1 MQLCKLSNRWSWRS
15 GAWVFWGALLLGL
28 GSVAVQANTLATPR
42 SPQNAVPLSQLTR
55 QVAEEISAQK
65 LSYST
70 RAADLRD
77 CSGIFHRT
85 AQRLENRCPGVLVPP
100 LSVRSSR
107 QLAAWYAA
115 QGHLTV
121 VRNPLT
127 DSAALQPGAVLFFGE
142 PSGRRG
148 KKSAKN
154 AHKAARIHH
163 VGIVTDVEYDKQGRV
178 IGYHLFHGRSPRKAA
193 SISRSHRRNPDNPR
207 QPPFGNAN
215 QALLAIANICVSQ
228 PCQCLSDS
236 GKPANQQ
243 VHKVSRRK

>member
-1 MQLCKLSNRWSWRS
+1 MQLCKLSNRWSRRPN
-15 GAWVFWGALLLGL
+15 AWLFCGALLVL
-28 GSVAVQANTLATPR
+28 GSAAVQANTLASPR
-42 SPQNAVPLSQLTR
+42 SPQSAIPLSQLTR

-70 RAADLRD
+70 RSADLRD

-85 AQRLENRCPGVLVPP
+85 AQRLESSCPGVLVPP

-107 QLAAWYAA
+107 QLAAWYAK

-142 PSGRRG
+142 PNARRG
-148 KKSAKN
+148 KKSAKHN
-154 AHKAARIHH
+154 NKGARIHH
-163 VGIVTDVEYDKQGRV
+163 IGIVTEVEYDKQGRV

-193 SISRSHRRNPDNPR
+193 SISYSHRRNPDNPH

-215 QALLAIANICVSQ
+215 QALLAIATICTDQ
-228 PCQCLSDS
+228 PCRCLSDS
-236 GKPANQQ
+236 GKPASPHA
-243 VHKVSRRK
+243 HKVSRRK